1 MSRIGQ
7 LPIPVPTGVEIK
19 IGDGN
24 AVEITGP
31 KGSLARDLPATMTIT
46 ASDDQI
52 QVTRPNNENDQR
64 ALHGLTRQLIANM
77 VSGVTEGFEKRL
89 EIQGTGYRAAM
100 QGRDL
105 DLQLGFSHPCVVTPL
120 EGVEIQVPDPTHIVV
135 QGIDKEAVGQVA
147 ALVRA
152 TRPADP
158 YKGKGV
164 RYQGEYVRQKP
175 GKTAAGLGAAV

>member
-1 MSRIGQ
+1 MSRVGQ
-7 LPIPVPTGVEIK
+7 LPIPVPMGVEIK
-19 IGDGN
+19 VGDRN
-24 AVEITGP
+24 AVEVKGP
-31 KGSLARDLPATMTIT
+31 KGRLARDLPATMVIT
-46 ASDDQI
+46 VSDGQI
-52 QVTRPNNENDQR
+52 QVSRHNNERDQR

-77 VSGVTEGFEKRL
+77 VTGVTEGFEKRL
-89 EIQGTGYRAAM
+89 EIQGTGYRASL

-147 ALVRA
+147 ALVRGM
-152 TRPADP
+152 RPADP

-164 RYQGEYVRQKP
+164 RYEGEYVRQKP
-175 GKTAAGLGAAV
+175 GKTAAGLATA